1 MNDTDLKKVI
11 EEKCTNDNGK
21 LKLTCPDAFAIA
33 EEYGVKLLDIT
44 RTCNRNKI
52 KIHKCQLGCFK

>member
-1 MNDTDLKKVI
+1 MNEAELKKII
-11 EEKCTNDNGK
+11 EEKCTNDSGK

-33 EEYGVKLLDIT
+33 EEHGLKLLDIT
-44 RTCNRNKI
+44 RVCNRNKI